1 MKMTL
6 ADLIPHLSKVKRS
19 GSGYTASCPCHDDGT
34 PSLSIN
40 ERDGKLL
47 VHCFGCGAGLPEVLD
62 ALGLTRE
69 APADKPSGP
78 VLIAEYFYGDQL
90 KKCKYRKADGSKY
103 CVWYHREG
111 DEWRKGRNGI
121 DPGLYCTGNLS
132 AASVV
137 YIVEGEKDVETLAQH
152 GLTAVSLPDGAN
164 SKWCAAYEDAL
175 SGKDIIILPDNDKPG
190 RQYAELCAAKLSGKA
205 SRIRLVDLSAPWPE
219 IPDHG
224 DISDMVFHLGAED
237 AMQKLAEQVAVAP
250 DQKPAEANNKPRFK
264 TISAVELLAT
274 DYPPRQFLVDELLPA
289 GTAVLCAPPKI
300 GKSWMAM
307 DLCLSIASGQPFLG
321 YTTHP
326 CGVLYLAFE
335 DTEAR
340 LQSRLHKLLQ
350 GRTAS
355 ALFWFST
362 EVIPLNNGLLDA
374 LEDHLQQHPE
384 TKLIVI
390 DTLQKIRGIAS
401 FKETQYGNDY
411 RELGQLKQ
419 FADKYEISFV
429 FIHHTRKGQD
439 TSDPYNM
446 VSGTTGIMGAAD
458 TTWVITKANRADKDA
473 TLHIIGRD
481 TAQDASTIR
490 FDSATCRWQMIG
502 SAGATL
508 DAELRRQHDSNP
520 IVQTIRQLLAESR
533 DGKWSGSASQLMA
546 AGQRLCNQY
555 IAPTTQKLGL
565 ELRKLDAALL
575 DYDGII
581 HDSTSHGTAG
591 STHHFYR
598 SAPTWVDEAE
608 DQQELLPM

>member
-1 MKMTL
+1 MTL
-6 ADLIPHLSKVKRS
+6 TDLLPHLSKVKPS
-19 GSGYTASCPCHDDGT
+19 GSGHVAICPCHPDKD

-47 VHCFGCGAGLPEVLD
+47 VHCFGCGAGLPDVLD

-69 APADKPSGP
+69 PPADKPSGP

-90 KKCKYRKADGSKY
+90 KKCKYRKSDGSKY

-111 DEWRKGRNGI
+111 DQWRRGRNGI
-121 DPGLYCTGNLS
+121 DPGLYRNGDLS
-132 AASVV
+132 AASVI
-137 YIVEGEKDVETLAQH
+137 YIVEGEKDAETLAQH
-152 GLTAVSLPDGAN
+152 GFAAVSLPDGAN
-164 SKWCAAYEDAL
+164 SKWCAAYENEL

-190 RQYAELCAAKLSGKA
+190 KQYADLCAAKLEGKA
-205 SRIRLVDLSAPWPE
+205 TRIRLVDLSAAWPE

-224 DISDMVFHLGAED
+224 DISDMVFHLGAEN
-237 AMQKLAEQVAVAP
+237 ATQKLAEQVAVTP
-250 DQKPAEANNKPRFK
+250 NWKSAENSNKPRFK

-289 GTAVLCAPPKI
+289 GTTVFCAPPKI

-307 DLCLSIASGQPFLG
+307 DLCLSIASGQAFLG
-321 YTTHP
+321 HATHP
-326 CGVLYLAFE
+326 CGVFYLAFE
-335 DTEAR
+335 DTEHR
-340 LQSRLHKLLQ
+340 LQSRLNTLLQ
-350 GRTAS
+350 KQAVPP
-355 ALFWFST
+355 LFWFST

-419 FADKYEISFV
+419 FADKYGISFV

-439 TSDPYNM
+439 TNDPYNM

-481 TAQDASTIR
+481 TAQDASVIR
-490 FDSATCRWQMIG
+490 FDSTTCRWQMIG

-520 IVQTIRQLLAESR
+520 IVQTIRQLLAESK
-533 DGKWSGSASQLMA
+533 DGKWSGSASQLMS
-546 AGQRLCNQY
+546 AGRRLCNQF
-555 IAPTTQKLGL
+555 IASTNQQLGR
-565 ELRKLDAALL
+565 EVKKLDAALRK
-575 DYDGII
+575 YDSII
-581 HDSTSHGTAG
+581 HDVTPHGTAG
-591 STHHFYR
+591 YTHHFYR
-598 SAPTWVDEAE
+598 AAPTWVDEAE
-608 DQQELLPM
+608 AQQELLSM

>member
-1 MKMTL
+1 MTAYDLLPYLRGHKPSGGGYL
-6 ADLIPHLSKVKRS
+6 AL
-19 GSGYTASCPCHDDGT
+19 CPCHPDKD

-40 ERDGKLL
+40 ECDGKLL
-47 VHCFGCGAGLPEVLD
+47 VHCFGCGAGLPDVLD
-62 ALGLTRE
+62 TLGLPRE
-69 APADKPSGP
+69 APADKPTGP
-78 VLIAEYFYGDQL
+78 MLIAEYFYGDQL
-90 KKCKYRKADGSKY
+90 KKCKYRKSDGSKY
-103 CVWYHREG
+103 FVWYHREG
-111 DEWRKGRNGI
+111 DQWRKGRNGI
-121 DPGLYCTGNLS
+121 DAGLYRNGDLS
-132 AASVV
+132 ATSVV
-137 YIVEGEKDVETLAQH
+137 YIVEGEKDVDSLGEF
-152 GLTAVSLPDGAN
+152 GLVAVCLPDGAN
-164 SKWCAAYEDAL
+164 SKWHAVYEEEL

-190 RQYAELCAAKLSGKA
+190 KQYAQLCAAKLEGKA
-205 SRIRLVDLSAPWPE
+205 TRIRLVDLSAAWPE

-224 DISDMVFHLGAED
+224 DISDMVFHIGAED
-237 AMQKLAEQVAVAP
+237 AMQKLAKQVVITA
-250 DQKPAEANNKPRFK
+250 DWQSEKSSSKPRFK
-264 TISAVELLAT
+264 AISAVELLAT
-274 DYPPRQFLVDELLPA
+274 DYPPREFLVDDLLPA
-289 GTAVLCAPPKI
+289 GTTVLCAPSKI

-321 YTTHP
+321 HATHP

-335 DTEAR
+335 DTEGR

-350 GRTAS
+350 GQTAS

-374 LEDHLQQHPE
+374 LEEHLQQHPE

-401 FKETQYGNDY
+401 YKETQYGNDY

-419 FADKYEISFV
+419 FADKYGISFV

-508 DAELRRQHDSNP
+508 DAELRRQHDINP
-520 IVQTIRQLLAESR
+520 IVQTIRQLLAESK

-546 AGQRLCNQY
+546 AGQRLCNQH
-555 IAPTTQKLGL
+555 IASTNQQLGR
-565 ELRKLDAALL
+565 EVKTLDAALRK
-575 DYDGII
+575 YDSII
-581 HDSTSHGTAG
+581 HDVTPHGTAG
-591 STHHFYR
+591 KTHHFYR
-598 SAPTWVDEAE
+598 AAPTWVDEAE
-608 DQQELLPM
+608 AQQELLPL

>member
-1 MKMTL
+1 MNL
-6 ADLIPHLSKVKRS
+6 IDLLPHLKKHKPS
-19 GSGYTASCPCHDDGT
+19 GSGYVAICPCHPDKD
-34 PSLSIN
+34 PSLSVG
-40 ERDGKLL
+40 EKDGKLL
-47 VHCFGCGAGLPEVLD
+47 AHCFACGAGLPEVLD

-78 VLIAEYFYGDQL
+78 VLVAEYFYGDQL

-103 CVWYHREG
+103 CLWYHREG

-121 DPGLYCTGNLS
+121 DPGLYCNSNLS

-137 YIVEGEKDVETLAQH
+137 YIVEGEKDVETLVQH

-164 SKWCAAYEDAL
+164 SKWCAAYEEEL

-190 RQYAELCAAKLSGKA
+190 KQYAQLCATKLEGKA
-205 SRIRLVDLSAPWPE
+205 TRIRLVDLSAPWPE

-224 DISDMVFHLGAED
+224 DISDMVFHLGTEN
-237 AMQKLAEQVAVAP
+237 AMQKLSEQVAVTP
-250 DQKPAEANNKPRFK
+250 NWQSAESSSKPRFK
-264 TISAVELLAT
+264 TISAVELMAT
-274 DYPPRQFLVDELLPA
+274 EYPPRPFLVEELLPA
-289 GTAVLCAPPKI
+289 GTTVLCAPSKF

-307 DLCLSIASGQPFLG
+307 DLCLSIASGQAFLG
-321 YTTHP
+321 HATHP
-326 CGVLYLAFE
+326 CGVFYLAFE
-335 DTEAR
+335 DTEHR
-340 LQSRLHKLLQ
+340 LQSRLNTLLQ
-350 GRTAS
+350 KQAVPP
-355 ALFWFST
+355 LFWFST

-374 LEDHLQQHPE
+374 LEEHLQRHPE

-419 FADKYEISFV
+419 FADQHGISFIFV
-429 FIHHTRKGQD
+429 HHTRKGQD

-458 TTWVITKANRADKDA
+458 TTWVITKVNRADRDA

-481 TAQDASTIR
+481 IAQDASTIR
-490 FDSATCRWQMIG
+490 FDRTTCRWQMIG
-502 SAGATL
+502 TAGATL

-520 IVQTIRQLLAESR
+520 IVQTIRLLLSESK

-546 AGQRLCNQY
+546 AGRRLCNQY
-555 IAPTTQKLGL
+555 IASTNQQLGR
-565 ELRKLDAALL
+565 EVKKLDAALRK
-575 DYDGII
+575 YDSII
-581 HDSTSHGTAG
+581 HDVTPHGTAG
-591 STHHFYR
+591 NTHHFYR
-598 SAPTWVDEAE
+598 AAPTWVDEAE
-608 DQQELLPM
+608 AQQELLPL